1 MKATSKRRVA
11 GDEDNVFAY
20 VTTHVNPFMSLT
32 AVDDVEIKM
41 DCVSER
47 NRKKEHYKPF
57 LCEEETVTMKQHAN
71 ETSYVPV
78 QTKLASSN
86 PFIDANRENYDFPR
100 LWSEHV

>member
-32 AVDDVEIKM
+32 AVDYVEIKM

-47 NRKKEHYKPF
+47 NRKKRVITTP
-57 LCEEETVTMKQHAN
+57 
-71 ETSYVPV
+71 SYV
-78 QTKLASSN
+78 KK
-86 PFIDANRENYDFPR
+86 R
-100 LWSEHV
+100 LSQ